1 VTGLTLH
8 QVHGTG
14 VALNGTANSWVVGVQ
29 RENTSFLIVYDK
41 ERWNQMAWGEAFP
54 QEPITFENI
63 TLPTQIYETH
73 QKTIGDV
80 MNASEADTSE
90 VDLSNGVYTIS
101 IRSSTG
107 LSMIRFNASTGE
119 LLSQNA

>member
-1 VTGLTLH
+1 MTNLTLH

-14 VALNGTANSWVVGVQ
+14 VALNGTADSWIVGVQ
-29 RENTSFLIVYDK
+29 REDTSFLIIYDK
-41 ERWNQMAWGEAFP
+41 ESWSQMAWGEAFP
-54 QEPITFENI
+54 QEPIILENI
-63 TLPTQIYETH
+63 SQPTQIYETN

-101 IRSSTG
+101 VRSSTG

-119 LLSQNA
+119 LLSPSA